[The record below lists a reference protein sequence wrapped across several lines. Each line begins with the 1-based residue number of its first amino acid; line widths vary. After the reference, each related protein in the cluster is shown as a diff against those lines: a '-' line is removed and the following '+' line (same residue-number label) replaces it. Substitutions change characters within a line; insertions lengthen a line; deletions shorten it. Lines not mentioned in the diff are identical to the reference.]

1 MTNTPLGRGC
11 GQTSMGIKVLNRRK
25 RAGGY
30 FNNTT
35 MWQYIIIAI
44 SALMLFGF
52 VALGVVKFG
61 WLSCYSAYGPK
72 WHEFYPK
79 LNVWSVVTALSALL
93 MVPVLL
99 EQSAG
104 NPWQFLGFLAPVSL
118 TLVAASPDYQEGGFQ
133 NILHQVG
140 AIGGALFIL
149 IYICIIPKLLWA
161 VIPFACAAVSLGLK
175 IKGTLLFWLEM
186 AVYLS
191 TYVIL
196 IVMIAK

>member
-1 MTNTPLGRGC
+1 M
-11 GQTSMGIKVLNRRK
+11 
-25 RAGGY
+25 A
-30 FNNTT
+30 
-35 MWQYIIIAI
+35 WQYIIIAI

-118 TLVAASPDYQEGGFQ
+118 TLVAASPNYQEGGFY
-133 NILHQVG
+133 NAIHQIG
-140 AIGGALFIL
+140 AWGGVLFIVL
-149 IYICIIPKLLWA
+149 YTIFVNLKMLWVIIPLA
-161 VIPFACAAVSLGLK
+161 AIAAVLGLWWK
-175 IKGTLLFWLEM
+175 KGTLMFWGEM

-191 TYVIL
+191 TYIIL
-196 IVMIAK
+196 ISMV